1 MVFIGNHT
9 DFISPEIKEQIKTEV
24 TGAINNE
31 IKKRE
36 KLELGVAVLQQHA
49 KKYLKRMSN
58 LELEQYGR
66 RLCLRI
72 EGVPSVE
79 KKTSED
85 DVFGKVKSTIS
96 ESGRDIPNVII
107 DRAHRNGNG
116 RYNTWVRA
124 MWTLSQINLA
134 KTL

>member
-85 DVFGKVKSTIS
+85 DVLGKVKSTIS
-96 ESGRDIPNVII
+96 ESGWIYR
-107 DRAHRNGNG
+107 
-116 RYNTWVRA
+116 
-124 MWTLSQINLA
+124 M
-134 KTL
+134 

>member
-36 KLELGVAVLQQHA
+36 KLDLGVAVLQQHA

-85 DVFGKVKSTIS
+85 DILGKVKSTIS
-96 ESGRDIPNVII
+96 ESGCDIPNVII
-107 DRAHRNGNG
+107 DRAHRNGKG

-124 MWTLSQINLA
+124 MWTLSRINLA